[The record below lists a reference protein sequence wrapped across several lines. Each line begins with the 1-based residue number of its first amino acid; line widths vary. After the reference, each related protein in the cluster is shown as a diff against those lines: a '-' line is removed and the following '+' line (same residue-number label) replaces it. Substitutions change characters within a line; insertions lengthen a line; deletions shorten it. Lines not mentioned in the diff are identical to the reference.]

1 MPLIAHKINH
11 LLFADDLILFGCNNA
26 ELHKL
31 VKVTME
37 WAQRYNLEINENKT
51 EVIAL
56 HTRTQPNIIIN
67 GQRIVPSNPTY
78 LGFTMDYKMKG

>member
-31 VKVTME
+31 VTVTME

-56 HTRTQPNIIIN
+56 HTRT
-67 GQRIVPSNPTY
+67 
-78 LGFTMDYKMKG
+78 